1 MLKKFLPLGTIL
13 LAAAPLLAMGGPDA
27 VQDAKAMPELL
38 LPESKAE
45 TKDAFPVGLAPAGH
59 MSCVLREA
67 FHGRVGGAV
76 SRANYV
82 SNRDRLSY
90 LVLVPG
96 HGAADE
102 TGPTFSL
109 KSTRDN
115 FASTLT
121 LQAGGIDR
129 YVLRAGEQIRLE
141 ASESCSGQ
149 VFTVVDVDGD
159 LLELNLDFSQPEA
172 VPKHHVI
179 MEPLPG
185 VPETL

>member
-1 MLKKFLPLGTIL
+1 MLKHLLPLGPIL

-27 VQDAKAMPELL
+27 VQDGKAMPELI
-38 LPESKAE
+38 LPEAKAE
-45 TKDAFPVGLAPAGH
+45 TKDAVPAVPVPAGH
-59 MSCVLREA
+59 MSCNLREA
-67 FHGRVGGAV
+67 FHGRVAEAV

-102 TGPTFSL
+102 AGPAFSL
-109 KSTRDN
+109 KSTRDD

-141 ASESCSGQ
+141 ASEPCSGQ

-159 LLELNLDFSQPEA
+159 MLEMKLDFSQPEA
-172 VPKHHVI
+172 VPTHHVI
-179 MEPLPG
+179 MEPLP
-185 VPETL
+185 EAL